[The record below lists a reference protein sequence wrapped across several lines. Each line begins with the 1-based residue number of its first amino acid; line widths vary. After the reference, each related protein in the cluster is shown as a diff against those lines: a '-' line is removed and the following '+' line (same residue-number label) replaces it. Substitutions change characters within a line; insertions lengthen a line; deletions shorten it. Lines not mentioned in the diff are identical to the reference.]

1 MRRFNVNET
10 SGELRFELEAAFG
23 PEAEL
28 VDLTEDLKKAARR
41 EKEAEKAT
49 NVGYE
54 MFCLPCDKIVE
65 PVMIDHW
72 DAPECPDCG
81 SISLD

>member
-1 MRRFNVNET
+1 MKRFNVNET

-23 PEAEL
+23 PNAEL
-28 VDLTEDLKKAARR
+28 VDLTEDLLKSEQVGDEAADPSS
-41 EKEAEKAT
+41 
-49 NVGYE
+49 VGYE
-54 MFCLPCDKIVE
+54 MFCLRCDKTVE
-65 PVMIDHW
+65 PVMMDDW